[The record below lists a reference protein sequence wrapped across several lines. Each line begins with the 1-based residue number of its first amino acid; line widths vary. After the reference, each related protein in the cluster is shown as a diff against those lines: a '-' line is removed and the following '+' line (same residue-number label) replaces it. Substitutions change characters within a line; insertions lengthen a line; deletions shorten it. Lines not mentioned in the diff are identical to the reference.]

1 MKHESMFKLT
11 LILALTITAIDG
23 KSAQF
28 DSEVEERRGFYCKVS
43 SNSEDGCICDKGPC
57 PDKIFQKE
65 NFYYSWWY
73 GKMLTFEEAC
83 GSGSTEC
90 QMANCWLAD
99 PAPTA
104 VAACILMRKDC
115 NCDGDLTIGELPRH
129 EAADN
134 TMSQVIRLFLDV
146 FRQ

>member
-11 LILALTITAIDG
+11 LTLAFAMAIDG

-28 DSEVEERRGFYCKVS
+28 GLEVEERRGFYCISS
-43 SNSEDGCICDKGPC
+43 SNSEDGCICDRGPC

-99 PAPTA
+99 PSPTA

-134 TMSQVIRLFLDV
+134 TMSQVMLK
-146 FRQ
+146 